1 MINITG
7 ICNLISH
14 KDKKELFI
22 NELVNFIEN
31 NSSDYLTIVKNWK
44 IILNSYNKSYKL
56 YLAGFSFE
64 KIKTSSNEHFQKLL
78 DRIYDSISKVSGYIF
93 GIPIGFILL
102 LNYFDYTGSLIFKNV
117 VILLLSILFFFL
129 IWYILL
135 KNIKESIDA
144 IETDID
150 DFIVLIS
157 TVAVLNPIKEKLEIL
172 KKDSIKKQR
181 NKLLIVKGV
190 TISIFTL
197 TVIVFSYI
205 FLDISVYYL

>member
-102 LNYFDYTGSLIFKNV
+102 LNYFDYTGSLIFKNI
-117 VILLLSILFFFL
+117 VILLLSILFFVL
-129 IWYILL
+129 IW
-135 KNIKESIDA
+135 
-144 IETDID
+144 
-150 DFIVLIS
+150 FIH
-157 TVAVLNPIKEKLEIL
+157 KLAL
-172 KKDSIKKQR
+172 S
-181 NKLLIVKGV
+181 
-190 TISIFTL
+190 
-197 TVIVFSYI
+197 FSHFCW
-205 FLDISVYYL
+205 FLYNFANHSFIQ